1 MRMLLA
7 AKEKH
12 KKRLFSI
19 PGVVSVGVG
28 YKTVGNKSTSLHAII
43 VGVVKKLPE
52 AKIPREHI
60 IPRFLDDIP
69 TDVVQVGRIKL
80 GADSLQF

>member
-28 YKTVGNKSTSLHAII
+28 YKTVANKSTGQMAIV

-52 AKIPREHI
+52 EKISREHI
-60 IPRFLDDIP
+60 IPRSLDDIP

-80 GADSLQF
+80 GGIH

>member
-1 MRMLLA
+1 MQMLLA

-28 YKTVGNKSTSLHAII
+28 YKTVGHKSTGLLAII

-52 AKIPREHI
+52 SKVSREHI

-69 TDVVQVGRIKL
+69 TDVVEVGRIKL
-80 GADSLQF
+80 GANSLQF

>member
-28 YKTVGNKSTSLHAII
+28 YKTVGNKSTGLLAII

-52 AKIPREHI
+52 AKVSREHI

-69 TDVVQVGRIKL
+69 TDVVEVGRIKL
-80 GADSLQF
+80 GANSLQF